1 MIKSRDLQWF
11 HRCLEHSLKGKPG
24 GQYRMSAV
32 FTYKNIRVGPYLNN
46 YTKTDPLSLGESF
59 QRKKPLIYRDKFYS
73 SLKSEF
79 LLTIHAE
86 LRVIKE
92 VLKLKIP
99 ISYIR
104 KGTLYI
110 GGVSP
115 SGAILTSRPCSR
127 CEQLINKVGI
137 RRIVYST
144 HRGQELIL
152 EERFI

>member
-1 MIKSRDLQWF
+1 
-11 HRCLEHSLKGKPG
+11 
-24 GQYRMSAV
+24 
-32 FTYKNIRVGPYLNN
+32 
-46 YTKTDPLSLGESF
+46 
-59 QRKKPLIYRDKFYS
+59 
-73 SLKSEF
+73 LKSEF